1 MYLLSRATE
10 RKRYPNQAVYH
21 GACGVVLSAPTDN
34 PFILF
39 CQVCQGRFSGGNFYL
54 SISVQLRLKFSPCF
68 LKRVLTNQNR
78 HDKLSKII
86 FVVERRGLIMPND
99 LMTVS
104 QTAKYLQL
112 SDKTVRRLI
121 KDGRLPVSKVSD
133 RSLRIRTSDVDAY
146 VQANLN
152 GKKENNNE

>member
-1 MYLLSRATE
+1 MS
-10 RKRYPNQAVYH
+10 
-21 GACGVVLSAPTDN
+21 
-34 PFILF
+34 
-39 CQVCQGRFSGGNFYL
+39 
-54 SISVQLRLKFSPCF
+54 
-68 LKRVLTNQNR
+68 
-78 HDKLSKII
+78 
-86 FVVERRGLIMPND
+86 ND

-112 SDKTVRRLI
+112 SDKTIRRLI